1 MRLKPNHPV
10 IINNYATP
18 YREDLFNAIQGT
30 GTATVVYVTQP
41 EAKRREIGWR
51 AAQSQQHQIFQLNEP
66 VLVQQGS
73 GRRLIV
79 PLETIVLMARL
90 RPKTIVCT
98 LSRDMVLVQIVALGL
113 AKILRAKIAFWV
125 GDVGAIHSAGGVAG
139 LIDRLRLF
147 CARRADGF
155 VFYSTKSRNWLHD
168 QLPEAACRPAWV
180 GGQVR
185 HPISVLTP
193 HSRRRGR
200 PVFRLLFV
208 GGEIPRKGMAELLDD
223 LSSRPTVLGK
233 PVELLCVG
241 GAKRGRTRHA
251 GIRLVSLG
259 KLDFHAMQQAYE
271 LADAVIIA
279 SLEEP
284 WGFVFN
290 EAILA
295 GKACVVSTHAG
306 SATVA
311 DKYGLAYEVGK
322 PDSLNHAL
330 LRASVLTRAEMNA
343 IADELSVARA
353 AKSFELFMAAL
364 DEPFAQLIQDY

>member
-1 MRLKPNHPV
+1 
-10 IINNYATP
+10 
-18 YREDLFNAIQGT
+18 
-30 GTATVVYVTQP
+30 
-41 EAKRREIGWR
+41 
-51 AAQSQQHQIFQLNEP
+51 
-66 VLVQQGS
+66 
-73 GRRLIV
+73 
-79 PLETIVLMARL
+79 
-90 RPKTIVCT
+90 
-98 LSRDMVLVQIVALGL
+98 
-113 AKILRAKIAFWV
+113 
-125 GDVGAIHSAGGVAG
+125 
-139 LIDRLRLF
+139 
-147 CARRADGF
+147 
-155 VFYSTKSRNWLHD
+155 
-168 QLPEAACRPAWV
+168 
-180 GGQVR
+180 
-185 HPISVLTP
+185 
-193 HSRRRGR
+193 
-200 PVFRLLFV
+200 
-208 GGEIPRKGMAELLDD
+208 
-223 LSSRPTVLGK
+223 
-233 PVELLCVG
+233 
-241 GAKRGRTRHA
+241 
-251 GIRLVSLG
+251 
-259 KLDFHAMQQAYE
+259 MQQAYE